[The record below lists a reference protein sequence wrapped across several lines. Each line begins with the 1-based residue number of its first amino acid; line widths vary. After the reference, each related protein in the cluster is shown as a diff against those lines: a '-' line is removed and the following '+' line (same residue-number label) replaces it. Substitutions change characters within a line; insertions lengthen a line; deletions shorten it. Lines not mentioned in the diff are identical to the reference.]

1 MKVALAIHHVRP
13 AGGQD
18 RYALE
23 LARRLASRCDLD
35 LVTISASGELPST
48 VRVRTVRVPSR
59 PFLLAA
65 PLFRWAA
72 ARTLR
77 SGRYDLVHGT
87 GGATPGA
94 SVVTAHFCAAEWRRT
109 DRTASAYQ
117 RLVSAQAVR
126 DERRAYGHPALR
138 AVIAVSKRT
147 ADDVARHYGP
157 LRAPTFVIPNGV
169 DQTRFAPSGRPRA
182 PGRTRLLFVGAYGR
196 KGLDTAIRALALMTR
211 DAELVAVGDG
221 DRARFLALAAALGVA
236 DRVRLEPWRER
247 IEEAYTAADVFVFPT
262 RYEPFGMVIAEA
274 LASGLPVVTSAAAGA
289 AELVRGGVA
298 GSVVAD
304 PEDAAA
310 FAAALDRLAG
320 DEALL
325 AAMGRA
331 ARECVRGLTWDD
343 VAARTWEVYESVVAE
358 ARS

>member
-1 MKVALAIHHVRP
+1 MRVALAIHHVRP

-23 LARRLASRCDLD
+23 LARRLAARCELD
-35 LVTISASGELPST
+35 IIAISAEGDLPPTVT
-48 VRVRTVRVPSR
+48 VRAVSAPSR

-65 PLFRWAA
+65 PLFRWNA
-72 ARTLR
+72 ARILR

-109 DRTASAYQ
+109 DRAAGVYQ

-126 DERRAYGHPALR
+126 DERRTYCHPALR
-138 AVIAVSKRT
+138 AVIAVSRRT
-147 ADDVARHYGP
+147 ADDIARHYGP

-182 PGRTRLLFVGAYGR
+182 PGRPRLLFVGAYGR
-196 KGLDTAIRALALMTR
+196 KGLDTAIRALALMRR
-211 DAELVAVGDG
+211 DAELIAVGDG
-221 DRARFLALAAALGVA
+221 DRARYLALAAALGVGG
-236 DRVRLEPWRER
+236 RVRLEPWRER
-247 IEEAYTAADVFVFPT
+247 IEDVYTAADVFVLPT

-289 AELVRGGVA
+289 ADLVRQGVA
-298 GSVVAD
+298 GAVVAD

-310 FAAALDRLAG
+310 FAVALDRLAG
-320 DEALL
+320 DEGLRSAT
-325 AAMGRA
+325 GRA
-331 ARECVRGLTWDD
+331 ARECVRDLTWDA

-358 ARS
+358 ARA